1 MRVLALNLK
10 QMNINKIKVKLKVKC
25 ILIPR

>member
-1 MRVLALNLK
+1 
-10 QMNINKIKVKLKVKC
+10 MNINKIKVKLKVKC